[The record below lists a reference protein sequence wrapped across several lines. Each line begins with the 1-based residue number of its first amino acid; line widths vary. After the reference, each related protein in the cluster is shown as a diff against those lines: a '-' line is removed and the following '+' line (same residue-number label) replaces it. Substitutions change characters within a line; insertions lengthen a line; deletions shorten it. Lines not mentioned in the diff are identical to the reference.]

1 MPSLSA
7 PLRALRPE
15 DAVASP
21 CAACLGRQL
30 QLLIASGDLEF
41 VHGIAWHV
49 NARVLWLLEP
59 TDDEPVA

>member
-1 MPSLSA
+1 MPSPA
-7 PLRALRPE
+7 PFRALVPE
-15 DAVASP
+15 DVVESP

-41 VHGIAWHV
+41 VNGIAWHV

-59 TDDEPVA
+59 TDDDARMS